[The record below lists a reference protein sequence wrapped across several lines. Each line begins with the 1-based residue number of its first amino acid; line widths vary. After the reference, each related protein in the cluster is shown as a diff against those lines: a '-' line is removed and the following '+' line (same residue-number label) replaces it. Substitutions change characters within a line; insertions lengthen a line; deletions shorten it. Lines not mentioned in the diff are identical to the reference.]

1 MTISK
6 HILIAIICG
15 AAFIGING
23 CKEKSGSGK
32 PKALPRVEVVPAEKT
47 RIVEL
52 LETTGDV
59 VATNTMTLE
68 ATVEG
73 PISFCPWRE
82 GDSVEQ
88 AGQKLIVIDR
98 PLYRQEVAAAH
109 AALAVA
115 EAKLADLM
123 AGARPEEIAEAK
135 ESVRHFEDCTD
146 FAKNDL
152 DRVKSLVE
160 SGSLPGE
167 MAEKA
172 RVDYVKCH
180 TQLGAAK
187 ERLSMLEAG
196 PTKTEIA
203 VVQAAVDEAT
213 AKLALAQAKLD
224 ECFLT
229 APFPGII
236 TEVYI
241 RPGDLATPRAK
252 LLKMIDPSSQV
263 VRVGLPESSAA
274 GIRKGTEA
282 VVRLDAFPEKTFNA
296 RIERVYPRIERESR
310 TRIIEVKIVE
320 PVELIPHLFARVS
333 VQGRVVDD
341 AVVVPDAAIITTPRG
356 NKIVYVIKDGKAN
369 ARPVII
375 GLEQKQHVQITEGL
389 QAGEIVVVAGNLNLK
404 DGTAVQAGDASLT
417 STTEKISGGKE

>member
-1 MTISK
+1 MIITK
-6 HILIAIICG
+6 RTLIVIIYAI
-15 AAFIGING
+15 AFISITG
-23 CKEKSGSGK
+23 CKDKNAGK
-32 PKALPRVEVVPAEKT
+32 PKALPRVKVVAAEKT

-68 ATVEG
+68 AIVEG

-82 GDSVEQ
+82 GDYVEQ
-88 AGQKLIVIDR
+88 AGQKLIEIDR
-98 PLYRQEVAAAH
+98 PLYRQEVAAAQ

-115 EAKLADLM
+115 EARLADLM

-152 DRVKSLVE
+152 DRIKLLVE

-187 ERLSMLEAG
+187 ERLSMLETG
-196 PTKTEIA
+196 PTKTEIGVA
-203 VVQAAVDEAT
+203 QAAVDEAT
-213 AKLALAQAKLD
+213 AKRALAQAKLD

-229 APFPGII
+229 APFSGII

-241 RPGDLATPRAK
+241 RPGDLATPRSK
-252 LLKMIDPSSQV
+252 LLKLMDPSSQV
-263 VRVGLPESSAA
+263 VRAGLPESCATYIS
-274 GIRKGTEA
+274 KGTKA
-282 VVRLDAFPEKTFNA
+282 IVRLDAFPGKTFSA
-296 RIERVYPRIERESR
+296 EIERVYPRLEYESR
-310 TRIIEVKIVE
+310 TRIIEAKIIE

-333 VQGRVVDD
+333 VQGRVIED

-356 NKIVYVIKDGKAN
+356 NKIVYVVKDGKAN
-369 ARPVII
+369 VRQVMI
-375 GLEQKQHVQITEGL
+375 GLEQEQRVQITEGL

-404 DGTAVQAGDASLT
+404 DGTAVQVGDASLT
-417 STTEKISGGKE
+417 STPEKISGGKE